1 MFTAGR
7 SRRFALA
14 AWMVVGL
21 GLAGCRPDASELWAE
36 HCARCHGDDGRGV
49 EEQRTFYPNVDLTR
63 SEMIVENARGPIYQR
78 IAFGWGTMP
87 GFEHKLR
94 QSDLDRLV
102 KFSIE
107 LGSAKPNGKD

>member
-7 SRRFALA
+7 IRRVALTV
-14 AWMVVGL
+14 WMLVGL
-21 GLAGCRPDASELWAE
+21 GLAGCRPEVSELWAE

-49 EEQRTFYPNVDLTR
+49 EPQKTFYPQVDLTR
-63 SEMIVENARGPIYQR
+63 SEMIAESARGPIYQR

-94 QSDLDRLV
+94 QRDLERLV

-107 LGSAKPNGKD
+107 LGRPDPGNQ